1 VQFVTREVG
10 TLQDKRILLVGAGKM
25 GKVTCANL
33 QSYCPSEITLVNRTK
48 TRAQRLGKRYAQ
60 QPGVRVSRFEH
71 LAAEFAWADVVIVAT
86 GSEHY
91 VLRPEHLRCPAVGRK
106 VVVDLSVP
114 RNIDPAVG
122 ELPNV
127 LLADLDTLQAT
138 TDSAYQERLAAVPAA
153 RAIVAHE
160 LDNYEHWQAA
170 QRVAPTIRA
179 LHDKFDTIRRQ
190 ELDYARH
197 KLNAAEFDVLE
208 RITER
213 IVRKIAAHSIDHL
226 RSTPADAES
235 VAELLREM
243 FKLEPDKGHNPP
255 ALEHQPEPATQRA

>member
-1 VQFVTREVG
+1 VG
-10 TLQDKRILLVGAGKM
+10 SLHNKRILLVGAGKM

-33 QSYCPSEITLVNRTK
+33 LSYNPAEITLVNRT
-48 TRAQRLGKRYAQ
+48 TARAQRLGTRYANA
-60 QPGVRVSRFEH
+60 PNVRVGSFDT
-71 LAAEFAWADVVIVAT
+71 LAAEFAWADIVIVAT
-86 GSEHY
+86 GSQQY

-114 RNIDPAVG
+114 RNIDPTVG
-122 ELPNV
+122 ELHNV

-138 TDSAYQERLAAVPAA
+138 TDSAYNERLQAVPAA

-160 LDNYEHWQAA
+160 LDNYAHWQAA

-190 ELDYARH
+190 EMDLVRH
-197 KLNAAEFDVLE
+197 KVSPAQFDVLE

-243 FKLEPDKGHNPP
+243 FKLQATDTLATP
-255 ALEHQPEPATQRA
+255 ADVQELAKPAAVRA